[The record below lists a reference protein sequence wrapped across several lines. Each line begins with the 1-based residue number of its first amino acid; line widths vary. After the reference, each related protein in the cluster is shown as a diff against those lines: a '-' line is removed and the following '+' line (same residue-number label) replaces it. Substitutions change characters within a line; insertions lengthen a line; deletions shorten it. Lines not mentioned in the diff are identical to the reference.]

1 MTETTPGREVVQ
13 VVELKQPFCAHVYGS
28 SPCTASGTAD
38 QKCYNTRRTC
48 KDTANFALGTPLSL
62 FFSRGNV
69 ADRGVEGAPYIIP
82 SLKSVSTVPARINLA
97 GGDSTSQPIGKR
109 ASCTFTFT
117 DHPHTDAKVDPYG
130 AGRSWNPLDADR
142 GSFWTRWLARNP
154 YRQNVEMT
162 VYDGYA
168 GQALADMTS
177 RTYFLQSAQ
186 HSGASGTLSIKGQD
200 ILTRVEERKAQA
212 PLASPGVLQTDIT
225 DSTTSFEATG
235 ATSASYAETGTLRIG
250 DEVMT
255 YTGRSDTTN
264 GVTFTGVT
272 RATDDTTASS
282 HSAEDGVQ
290 QCLRFDDTFI
300 DTALQ
305 TLLEDYAGVSTDWMD
320 LAGWAAER
328 DDYLSFFL
336 LNGVVSEPTGVMEL
350 ISSILLQTM
359 TYAWWDERTSL
370 IKIKAVRGID
380 AEPDLLT
387 EENHIIADSFSIEE
401 RPVDRASQ
409 AWVYYGKRSA
419 VATDKQ
425 PASFKA
431 AEIFANLES
440 ETEEFYGEASIR
452 KVWGNFLSTAATAGT
467 VGSKIVTRFADTPK
481 VCTFQLDAKDRDYWL
496 GDQVRISHHLDVD
509 DFGQRQIRTWTIV
522 QAEEIVSGE
531 IVKYEAEDTTLY
543 GLISYIMADDA
554 VDYPGP
560 ELAPFQS
567 GYIGD
572 NDGLLSDGSNCA
584 RIN

>member
-1 MTETTPGREVVQ
+1 MTETTPGREPVQ
-13 VVELKQPFCAHVYGS
+13 IVEIKQPYCSRTYGS

-38 QKCYNTRRTC
+38 QKCYNTRKTC
-48 KDTANFALGTPLSL
+48 QDTANFALGTPLSL

-69 ADRGVEGAPYIIP
+69 ADRGVVGAPYIIP

-97 GGDSTSQPIGKR
+97 GGDSTAQPIGKR
-109 ASCTFTFT
+109 ASCNFTFT
-117 DHPHTDAKVDPYG
+117 DHPHTDARVDPYI

-142 GSFWTRWLARNP
+142 GSFWTRWLVRNP
-154 YRQNVEMT
+154 YRQNVELT

-177 RTYFLQSAQ
+177 RTYFLQTAQ
-186 HSGASGTLSIKGQD
+186 HSGASGTFSIKGQD

-212 PLASPGVLQTDIT
+212 PVASPGVLQTDIT
-225 DSTTSFEATG
+225 DSATTFEATG
-235 ATSASYAETGTLRIG
+235 ATDASYTATGTLRIG

-255 YTGRSDTTN
+255 YTGRSNTTN

-272 RATDDTTASS
+272 RGSDDTVAST

-290 QCLRFDDTFI
+290 QCLRFADTFI

-320 LAGWAAER
+320 LVGWAAER
-328 DDYLSFFL
+328 DAYLSFFL
-336 LNGVVSEPTGVMEL
+336 LNGLVSEPTGVMEL

-409 AWVYYGKRSA
+409 AWVYYGKRSP
-419 VATDKQ
+419 VADDNK

-440 ETEEFYGEASIR
+440 ETDELYGEASIR
-452 KVWGNFLSTAATAGT
+452 KVWGNFLSTGATAGT
-467 VGSKIVTRFADTPK
+467 VGSKIVTRFADTPN
-481 VCTFQLDAKDRDYWL
+481 VCTFQLDAKDRGYWL

-509 DFGQRQIRTWTIV
+509 EFGQRQIRTWTIV

-543 GLISYIMADDA
+543 GLIAYIMANSA

-560 ELAPFQS
+560 ELAPFQN

-572 NDGLLSDGSNCA
+572 AAGLLSDGSNCA